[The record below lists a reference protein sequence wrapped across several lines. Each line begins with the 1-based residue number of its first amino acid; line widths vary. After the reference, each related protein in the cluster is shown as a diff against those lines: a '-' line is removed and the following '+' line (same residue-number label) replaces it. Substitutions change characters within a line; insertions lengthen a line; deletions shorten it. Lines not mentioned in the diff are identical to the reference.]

1 MEKHRS
7 VIWIGIFLFMVII
20 PAPAYFFLGQY
31 IDTENYENRNMG
43 SKPELTLENYKT
55 FPQEY
60 ESYYN
65 DNIPFRNQLIRLNS
79 SIDYFLFKQSPNKNV
94 SLGKEGWLFYCDDKD
109 ANPI

>member
-43 SKPELTLENYKT
+43 SKT
-55 FPQEY
+55 
-60 ESYYN
+60 
-65 DNIPFRNQLIRLNS
+65 RV
-79 SIDYFLFKQSPNKNV
+79 NV
-94 SLGKEGWLFYCDDKD
+94 RKL
-109 ANPI
+109 

>member
-43 SKPELTLENYKT
+43 
-55 FPQEY
+55 Q
-60 ESYYN
+60 
-65 DNIPFRNQLIRLNS
+65 NQS
-79 SIDYFLFKQSPNKNV
+79 
-94 SLGKEGWLFYCDDKD
+94 
-109 ANPI
+109 